1 MNREPAVA
9 PAPAAA
15 ALDSFKERIEREL
28 FRHPVITDNAY
39 TRWFSRGE
47 ASLTQVEDLLL
58 QFSVF
63 SNHFLIVQAKRMVN
77 AESEEAERGAR
88 FILMSECGV
97 ELDRAT
103 GSTEDR
109 VFKTVSAHIN
119 WLRQVGAAIGI
130 EARRMGRWSLGTPAT
145 HAFLDGLDR
154 TYGSRDGWIG
164 AGASFAIENWA
175 GFGIGREPE
184 FEARNFWKELIVG
197 LEGCNRERQAAGL
210 APLPL
215 GFFQYHFELESG
227 HAANV
232 WRELEETFSDPAFD
246 QEKFLAGGKEALDS
260 IHIFWKG
267 LDSARRALEPAEE
280 KPLARIVEQTGPPR
294 IDRAWVGSYAPEQAE
309 LAPE

>member
-1 MNREPAVA
+1 MSPEDLAV
-9 PAPAAA
+9 PVPAASLA
-15 ALDSFKERIEREL
+15 SFKERVEREL

-47 ASLTQVEDLLL
+47 ASRSQLEDLLL

-63 SNHFLIVQAKRMVN
+63 SNHFLVVQAKRMVN
-77 AESEEAERGAR
+77 AANEEAERGAR

-97 ELDRAT
+97 ELDRET
-103 GSTEDR
+103 GSTENR
-109 VFKTVSAHIN
+109 AFKTASAHIN
-119 WLRQVGAAIGI
+119 WLRQTGTAIGI
-130 EARRMGRWSLGTPAT
+130 EARRMGHWSAGTPAT

-175 GFGIGREPE
+175 GFGIGRGPE
-184 FEARNFWKELIVG
+184 LEARNFWKELIVG
-197 LEGCNRERQAAGL
+197 LEGCNRKSQAAGQ

-215 GFFQYHFELESG
+215 DFFQYHFELESA

-232 WRELEETFSDPAFD
+232 WHELEETFSDPAFD
-246 QEKFLAGGKEALDS
+246 QDKYIAGGKEALDS
-260 IHIFWKG
+260 ISLFWEG
-267 LDSARRALEPAEE
+267 LDSTRRVIEQRSE
-280 KPLARIVEQTGPPR
+280 KPRVQIVGE
-294 IDRAWVGSYAPEQAE
+294 VGSPETGRSWIESLRPEIE